1 MHLDFF
7 LNQTTK
13 LGQFSRKAVC
23 SFLIQD
29 KTIKDMKKPA
39 VKPDLNSTGGGGD
52 GGKKQARFVLP
63 SSKKFEKTLGS
74 TGGSSRS
81 K

>member
-1 MHLDFF
+1 
-7 LNQTTK
+7 
-13 LGQFSRKAVC
+13 
-23 SFLIQD
+23 
-29 KTIKDMKKPA
+29 MKKPA

>member
-1 MHLDFF
+1 
-7 LNQTTK
+7 
-13 LGQFSRKAVC
+13 
-23 SFLIQD
+23 
-29 KTIKDMKKPA
+29 MKKPA
-39 VKPDLNSTGGGGD
+39 VKPDLNSTGGD